1 MVFKLQFGLV
11 GDIFSVNIILA
22 SASPRR
28 KQLLEAIIKDFDIVA
43 SCIDESEIKA
53 ETPILFAVKAAVAK
67 ARDVALKYK
76 NSIVIGADTIVILDG
91 KILGKPKSKEEA
103 ISMLESLSNTT
114 HDVVTGLA
122 VINSDGLNE
131 QSGYEVAKV
140 TMKELSREEI
150 LEYVKSGSPMDKAG
164 SYGVQEIKD
173 KFVKKIE
180 GDYNNIVGL
189 PVNLLIRFLSSLTG
203 NQQSVD

>member
-114 HDVVTGLA
+114 RDVVTGLA

>member
-1 MVFKLQFGLV
+1 LVFKLQFGLV

>member
-1 MVFKLQFGLV
+1 M
-11 GDIFSVNIILA
+11 NIILA

>member
-1 MVFKLQFGLV
+1 M
-11 GDIFSVNIILA
+11 NIILA

-131 QSGYEVAKV
+131 QSGYEVTKV

>member
-1 MVFKLQFGLV
+1 LVFKLQFGLV

-131 QSGYEVAKV
+131 QSGYEVTKV

>member
-131 QSGYEVAKV
+131 QSGYEVTKV